1 MKKIFE
7 NFYIFSKFALS
18 FTLLVCL
25 IGLLY
30 IFYVNYNKE
39 SYLSKSQ
46 LSFEKKIQESIN
58 NNSNLINKVENKM
71 RANELTL
78 IEIKKSIQGL
88 SAMNK
93 NNDIVSINENIET
106 LNNNFTSLYNEIDSI
121 KNNLHSSSE
130 DKNLDIL
137 DKSYN
142 DIIDLILIKYENNI
156 NFNLELD
163 YLIKILGS
171 KKNLNIEKLSILS
184 TDTFNGYE
192 YLDDIFNKEVNKYF
206 KETANKNTNS
216 FFSKIILP
224 YVEISPSSE
233 NKITDNLIIKI
244 KKIKFDINNRN
255 VESALKNLETIK
267 NYRNIFKLSTIEID
281 KYIKFKTELYRL
293 K

>member
-137 DKSYN
+137 DKSHN

-163 YLIKILGS
+163 YLIKLLGS
-171 KKNLNIEKLSILS
+171 KKNLNIEKISILS

>member
-163 YLIKILGS
+163 YLIKLLGS
-171 KKNLNIEKLSILS
+171 KKNLNIEKISILS

>member
-137 DKSYN
+137 DKSHN